1 MKVAME
7 EANSEILHHRNMS
20 AEKDKELTEKNEY
33 ISILEKRTDRNKIIS
48 ENMINELKATILEQ
62 DETIHSLEEKCL
74 TQANESS
81 KEIEIFRIEKFN
93 ISIKLQVV
101 KDMLGIM
108 YMMILAMH
116 TFTFFYM
123 MYYLLGAC

>member
-7 EANSEILHHRNMS
+7 EANSEILHHQNMS

-108 YMMILAMH
+108 
-116 TFTFFYM
+116 
-123 MYYLLGAC
+123 